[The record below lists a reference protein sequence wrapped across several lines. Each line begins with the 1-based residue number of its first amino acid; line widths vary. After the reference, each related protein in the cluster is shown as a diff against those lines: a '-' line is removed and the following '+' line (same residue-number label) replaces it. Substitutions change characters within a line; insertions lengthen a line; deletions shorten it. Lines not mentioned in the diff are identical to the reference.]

1 MFYKVKIK
9 DHIRVSPDKFGM
21 DLKQAVITEIKGK
34 YSGFISKELGMVID
48 VSGVDSIGEGIIIPG
63 DGASYYDTSFN
74 LLTFE
79 PEMQEVVRGRIKDIA
94 DFGVFFSMGPIDGMI
109 HISQTMN
116 DYVSFSKDKVLLGKD
131 SKRSIKIGD
140 KCRSRIIAI
149 SYKDV
154 ANPKLGL
161 TMRQAGLG
169 KEDWIEPDL
178 KEGAEGRPSRKPSEG
193 RGQERQGK
201 PRKEK
206 E

>member
-21 DLKQAVITEIKGK
+21 DLKQAVITEIKSK
-34 YSGFISKELGMVID
+34 YSGYISKDLGLVID
-48 VSGVDSIGEGIIIPG
+48 VSGVEDIGEGIIIPG
-63 DGASYYDTSFN
+63 DGASYYETAFD

-79 PEMQEVVRGRIKDIA
+79 PEMQEVVRGKIKDIA

-116 DYVSFSKDKVLLGKD
+116 DFVSFSKDKVLLGKD
-131 SKRSIKIGD
+131 SKRSIKVGD

-169 KEDWIEPDL
+169 KEEWIESDL
-178 KEGAEGRPSRKPSEG
+178 KEGAEG
-193 RGQERQGK
+193 K
-201 PRKEK
+201 PRKPKADEK
-206 E
+206 KGKGK

>member
-34 YSGFISKELGMVID
+34 FSGYISKDLGLVID
-48 VSGVDSIGEGIIIPG
+48 VSGVNNVGEGIIIPG
-63 DGASYYDTSFN
+63 DGASYYETMFD

-79 PEMQEVVRGRIKDIA
+79 PEMQEVVRGKIKDIA

-116 DYVSFSKDKVLLGKD
+116 DFVSFSKDKVLLGKD
-131 SKRSIKIGD
+131 SKRSIKVGD

-169 KEDWIEPDL
+169 KEEWIESDL
-178 KEGAEGRPSRKPSEG
+178 KEGAEGKPRRPEG
-193 RGQERQGK
+193 KGQERQGK
-201 PRKEK
+201 SRKGK